1 MSEQIESQVTSRRKL
16 FLLLGLAAGF
26 AVPATVLMASSAEAQ
41 QPPKKKMKK
50 KKKGAPT
57 EAAPSSETP
66 KAQ

>member
-1 MSEQIESQVTSRRKL
+1 MSEQIGSQVTSRRKL

-26 AVPATVLMASSAEAQ
+26 AVPATMLMASSAEAQ
-41 QPPKKKMKK
+41 QPPKKKKK

>member
-1 MSEQIESQVTSRRKL
+1 MSEQIRSQVTSRRKL

-26 AVPATVLMASSAEAQ
+26 AVPATMLMASSAEAQ
-41 QPPKKKMKK
+41 QPPKKKKK